1 MASSVLTM
9 GLSTTDAIL
18 ITLCAALCN
27 AIPTILNGAIGA
39 DLHIPFPI
47 AARASFGY
55 WLSYFC
61 VISRGILALFW
72 FGIQSAYGGKCVT
85 VIVTAIWPSFVHV
98 NNHLPASAGISTQGM
113 ISYFIYC
120 AVQFPFMLVP
130 THKLQYLF
138 YAKTILV
145 LPTALAMVIWIT
157 VKAGHNS
164 NDYFQQPPSVHG
176 AERAWLWVSA
186 MTSITGGFSTL
197 AVNIMDFS
205 RFSKSPG
212 AQVWQLP
219 TIPLFKCI
227 VAVFG
232 VVTAA
237 AAKEIYGE
245 ILWSPLDIIM
255 KWQDS
260 PGGRAA
266 AFFAGLVWFLAQIST
281 NISSN
286 SISFGNGMSVLSLIR
301 CVDTDK

>member
-1 MASSVLTM
+1 MASSVLTT

-18 ITLCAALCN
+18 ITFCAALCN

-85 VIVTAIWPSFVHV
+85 VIVTAIWPSFVHM
-98 NNHLPASAGISTQGM
+98 NNHLPASAGITTQGM
-113 ISYFIYC
+113 ISYFVYC

-157 VKAGHNS
+157 VKAGHNP
-164 NDYFQQPPSVHG
+164 NDFFQQPPSVHG

-205 RFSKSPG
+205 RVAIADNPVVQVHRSRLRCCRGRCGQRNLWRDPLVAAGYHHEVAGYSWRTSGGVLRRLGVVPG
-212 AQVWQLP
+212 TDLNEHQLQQYLVWQWYVCTLTGP
-219 TIPLFKCI
+219 
-227 VAVFG
+227 V
-232 VVTAA
+232 
-237 AAKEIYGE
+237 
-245 ILWSPLDIIM
+245 
-255 KWQDS
+255 
-260 PGGRAA
+260 R
-266 AFFAGLVWFLAQIST
+266 
-281 NISSN
+281 
-286 SISFGNGMSVLSLIR
+286 
-301 CVDTDK
+301 